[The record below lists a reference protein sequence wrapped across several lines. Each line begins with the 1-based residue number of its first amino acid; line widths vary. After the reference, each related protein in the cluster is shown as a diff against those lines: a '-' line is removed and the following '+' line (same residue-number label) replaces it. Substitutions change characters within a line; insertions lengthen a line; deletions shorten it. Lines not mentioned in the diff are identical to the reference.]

1 MSLVARAVFLILG
14 AGVLVVGAGLL
25 AGELG
30 GEVVRLRS
38 FDAEGRGHDTR
49 LWVVDDGGE
58 IYLRGR
64 PESRWFE
71 RVGSSP
77 EVEVER
83 SGRTGRFRAV
93 PVQEWRDRVNR
104 LMAEKYGW
112 ADQWIGLQRNV
123 DQTTPLRLDR
133 VGP

>member
-1 MSLVARAVFLILG
+1 LG
-14 AGVLVVGAGLL
+14 AVVLAVGAGLL
-25 AGELG
+25 AGEWG

-71 RVGSSP
+71 RVVSSP
-77 EVEVER
+77 QVEVER

-93 PVQEWRDRVNR
+93 PVQGRRDRVNQ

-112 ADQWIGLQRNV
+112 ADQWIGLQRDV
-123 DQTTPLRLDR
+123 DQTTPLWLDR
-133 VGP
+133 ESP